1 MSKRNISQVL
11 SEAELSKGRGSS
23 DFKRGRLDS
32 EGSNSAIRS
41 QKHTILPYPSLKPP
55 SQPPKPTP
63 FQKPAPLTTFSYD
76 ASHQLHFDDS
86 ALRYYIPP
94 PLPTP
99 QSRPGNNS
107 SHYSADLGVDLGYGY
122 ERWIRRPE
130 ERSRIDSLLRAV
142 ERVTGL
148 GNGSSDGTGKMEKM
162 KLSDVGVVAWRGVI
176 TRILTA
182 PYEDNPRETWDMNV
196 MLVNGTLYLE
206 EHRSEEMI
214 IEKNNIKPH
223 HRKMMYYGYAFESY
237 CTTDAPPPEQSGLH
251 SESQRTSS
259 SSTRGAGLNSG
270 HSHPSGWGGDVDTNV
285 QWCSIV
291 RTKLGDTK
299 FIIGGEVDCVEG
311 EYNGMSTDNFVE
323 LKTSMAIR
331 GAVDEAK
338 FEKKLLKFYFQSFL
352 LGVPKIIVGFR
363 SPNGHLTTTQTFQTM
378 YIPRLLREKANTNL
392 NGPNANAANA
402 WNPSLCLDWCHN
414 FLTSLKQTISST
426 NGRELKSASATESE
440 GAAIWRVTF
449 IPRQG
454 AKIIK
459 LDELDSDGSA
469 VKEIV
474 NGEDRVGFLP
484 RWYWD
489 EVCNDDSGITV
500 RDSTVGHG
508 SGSVVPDQPRTVGGW
523 QI

>member
-41 QKHTILPYPSLKPP
+41 QKHTILPYPSLKAP
-55 SQPPKPTP
+55 QPPKPTP

-142 ERVTGL
+142 ER
-148 GNGSSDGTGKMEKM
+148 KKM

-176 TRILTA
+176 TRC
-182 PYEDNPRETWDMNV
+182 ETWDMNV

-237 CTTDAPPPEQSGLH
+237 CTTDAPPPEQSSLH

-259 SSTRGAGLNSG
+259 SSTCGAGLNSG

-338 FEKKLLKFYFQSFL
+338 FRKVSLF
-352 LGVPKIIVGFR
+352 KIIVGFR

-378 YIPRLLREKANTNL
+378 YIPRLLREKAKYESKWAECETL
-392 NGPNANAANA
+392 QNA

-426 NGRELKSASATESE
+426 NGRELKSASVDKEESKSKSGSDPSAGANKATERE

-469 VKEIV
+469 VKE
-474 NGEDRVGFLP
+474 GGFLP

-508 SGSVVPDQPRTVGGW
+508 SGSVVPDQPRTVG
-523 QI
+523 